1 MKRVSW
7 CKVKN
12 GKRTRIAEPKS
23 IEKLLDQD
31 FVVAKTTEEGG
42 NFKIETFSPRTR
54 EEAWQLH
61 RKKYPGL
68 PF

>member
-12 GKRTRIAEPKS
+12 GKRTRIAAPKS
-23 IEKLLDQD
+23 IEKLLDQG
-31 FVVAKTTEEGG
+31 FVVSKTTEEGG
-42 NFKIETFSPRTR
+42 KMKIETFSPRTR
-54 EEAWQLH
+54 EEALKLH
-61 RKKYPGL
+61 RKRYGNL